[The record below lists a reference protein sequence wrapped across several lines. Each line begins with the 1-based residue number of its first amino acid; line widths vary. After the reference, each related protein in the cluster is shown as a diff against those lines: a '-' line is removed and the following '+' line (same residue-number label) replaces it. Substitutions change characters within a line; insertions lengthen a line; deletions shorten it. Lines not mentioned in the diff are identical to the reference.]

1 MNDTVYS
8 NPSSLSFQL
17 TTAARVLAALAAWDL
32 KQEKANQYRCNSPLR
47 PGSNSHGFVLVLE
60 GDGEHGAYFDHVTG
74 EGGSLYDLAAHL
86 GVAVPATDS
95 RPPIATT
102 KRVYSGLADYAE
114 AHGVSKEIFAAAGW
128 TETARDGRPALAVPT
143 DTGTRYRFLDGAK
156 PTYKSPAGYSRC
168 WYRLPHAAQL
178 AKDTGQPLVIGNG
191 EASTVVGQHYGVAA
205 CAVTGGEHKTLP
217 PDLLDALKAT
227 YSGPVLV
234 AFDCLDKGAAVAP
247 LLAEQ
252 LKAAGF
258 DAQAI
263 DLGLGKGGDLADF
276 CRLHGAQSVAALGQR
291 PALSPSQSSPSRLDQ
306 LQHNPRTRL
315 YHASELLTLPPQA
328 WLLDRLVPQGAI
340 GFIWGESGIG
350 KSFLMI
356 HLALTV
362 AQNEAV
368 VYIADE
374 GWHGY
379 GERIRAWMRHN
390 KRDMG
395 QLYFRQEL
403 LAVDEAAVSDLI
415 AQIAPL
421 QPKLVILDTVATVMP
436 GADDN
441 AARDIGL
448 LSRHCRLIAQATG
461 AAVIG
466 VHHPT
471 KDGKT
476 YRGSGALKGNFD
488 FVMAV
493 EADDDQLRITC
504 QKMRDDEPFPD
515 QRVAFLP
522 VDIGLPTKKGRVVVP
537 GDLVVQTRDDPLTPL
552 QRKIVEA
559 LHGDGEGLTS
569 GELGSL
575 LRCPESSLHS
585 ALKKLKG
592 FGFLRQDRRGAPYIL
607 TEDGQRML
615 TQADLAVKSSEP
627 GTVNRLFFPAATN
640 AASPGPD
647 SNTAVESRLSTSVNE
662 PVVPD
667 PDLAATP
674 IETPVIIGS
683 PLPTSNDSIATPI
696 PSLESGAA
704 PTPHSTPTLSL
715 GEVGER
721 SGVDSKT
728 LALEESDRALLI
740 TLSSKYQQRDRR
752 DYLDLSRLFSPFRLH
767 RAQLEQLQAKGFLER
782 ERANSPRFRLS
793 DAAWA
798 ALGRRIVRI
807 DLSTF

>member
-8 NPSSLSFQL
+8 NNPSISFQPN
-17 TTAARVLAALAAWDL
+17 TAARVLSALAAYDL

-47 PGSNSHGFVLVLE
+47 PGSNSHGFMLVLE

-86 GVAVPATDS
+86 NLALPPGEA
-95 RPPIATT
+95 RPSEVST
-102 KRVYSGLADYAE
+102 KRAYSGLADYAE
-114 AHGVSKEIFAAAGW
+114 AHGVGYEIFAAAGW
-128 TETARDGRPALAVPT
+128 TEIARDGRPALAVPT

-156 PTYKSPAGYSRC
+156 PAYKSPSGYTRC
-168 WYRLPHAAQL
+168 WYRLALAVQL
-178 AKDTGQPLVIGNG
+178 AKDTGQPLIISNG
-191 EASTVVGQHYGVAA
+191 EASTLVGQHYGVAA

-217 PDLLDALKAT
+217 PDLLDALKAL

-247 LLAEQ
+247 LLSEQ
-252 LKAAGF
+252 LKSTGF

-276 CRLHGAQSVAALGQR
+276 CRLHGAQTVAALRQR
-291 PALSPSQSSPSRLDQ
+291 PALSTSQAPSRLDQ

-315 YHASELLTLPPQA
+315 YHARELLTLPPQA

-356 HLALTV
+356 HLTLTV
-362 AQNEAV
+362 AQSEAV

-390 KRDMG
+390 KHDMG

-522 VDIGLPTKKGRVVVP
+522 VDIGLPNKKGRVVVP

-559 LHGDGEGLTS
+559 LHGDGDGLTS

-592 FGFLRQDRRGAPYIL
+592 FGFVRQDGRGAPYVL
-607 TEDGQRML
+607 TEDGQQML
-615 TQADLAVKSSEP
+615 TQADAVKSCDP
-627 GTVNRLFFPAATN
+627 GTVNRLFFPAA
-640 AASPGPD
+640 ADVASPGSD
-647 SNTAVESRLSTSVNE
+647 SNTAVESMLSTSVNE

-674 IETPVIIGS
+674 IETPVMIGS
-683 PLPTSNDSIATPI
+683 PLPNSNDSMLTPKAR
-696 PSLESGAA
+696 LES
-704 PTPHSTPTLSL
+704 PTPHSTPNLSL

-721 SGVDSKT
+721 SGADRE
-728 LALEESDRALLI
+728 ALDEAERALL
-740 TLSSKYQQRDRR
+740 TTVSSKYQQRDRR

-767 RAQLEQLQAKGFLER
+767 RTQLEQLQAKGFLER

-793 DAAWA
+793 EAAWA